1 MVRSGEEPRPAGR
14 ATDGTGPASLRE
26 LFLQGDPVETGVR
39 TSILNSW
46 RRSRSLGLSPDT
58 SDLPYREDFDPGGRI
73 VRAALPVL
81 DRLQATFAGSQVN
94 ISVADAN
101 GTVLLRRFGDPA
113 MTRSLPA
120 IQVVP
125 GFVFAEQVAGTN
137 GIGLA
142 LAERQLIRV
151 YGAEHFAERSQQSA
165 CVALPVRDP
174 LSGCIE
180 GVLCLGYPRGFERP
194 ALGIAIRRAA
204 EGIERRLLGQSS
216 ARERALLRTYLA
228 TGADTAGPH
237 RGVALDALANEFHPR
252 DQAIL
257 RAKAAELISGAQ
269 LGAAE
274 VTLPDG
280 RRVTLMSRPVTSA
293 SGVRGIVIEA
303 VLSVSP
309 AGEPLAIPHQMDELS
324 GLTALA
330 VPLSARP
337 ALALPSGHVA
347 ASVDPVVTPHR
358 DGRADLS
365 TVGASEPA
373 TATGAPSVAT
383 VSKPAAADGTVANVP
398 EAVMADGT
406 APNAPE
412 PVTADSRRPTAGFAT
427 ADGGKAPAVPAAGD
441 GVQAPAVPAAGGVQA
456 PIEPAT
462 ADSGRSPVEPV
473 EPEDGDRSAARSV
486 AAEGR
491 TAGLTPTGSHPGT
504 AEPVTPGTAEP
515 VTPDSTHAQAAP
527 APDSTRAQAE
537 PVTTAGTRAQAA
549 PDSTLPEPE
558 APPTAAGAPT
568 GAQPAQGLAAAGGG
582 GAAAEH
588 SEAAFPARGLVML
601 GEPQVGAY
609 ALAARRRLELLSE
622 ASTRIGTTLD
632 VRRTAEELAET
643 AVPGLAD
650 FVTID
655 LPDAVLRGEE
665 SADPLADLRRTVV
678 HGIREGLPFTP
689 PGKRVDFGPTTPQLR
704 CLSSGEAVLEP
715 DLKAA
720 AGWLAQDPEHTARL
734 LAHVHSLIAVPLV
747 ARGVVLGVA
756 GFYRAGSPFGDD
768 DRSLAQELASRAAL
782 SIDNARRY
790 THERTMVLAL
800 QRRLLPHGLPDQDA
814 VEVAHR
820 YLPAESDVGGDWY
833 DVIPLSGARVGLLV
847 GDVVGHGMLSAATMG
862 RLRTAARS
870 FAELDFPPEEVLT
883 HLDNLVGRLDR
894 DDPDGKGAGVIGAT
908 CLYAVYDPTVQRC
921 LMARAGHPPPAVV
934 RPDGTVNY
942 PDLPAGPPLGLG
954 GLPFDAVEV
963 GLPAGSQLVMYTDG
977 LIEDRHRDVDLVLE
991 QLREALAHPER
1002 APEETCQAVLDTV
1015 APAHP
1020 HDDIA
1025 LLVARVH
1032 ALDPDRIATWELS
1045 ADPALV
1051 GEVRA
1056 SAMRWLSDRG
1066 LGETA
1071 FAAELILSELITN
1084 AIRHGAG
1091 PIRVR
1096 LLYRR
1101 TLICEVSDASNTAP
1115 HLRRAASTDE
1125 GGRGLFLVAQLSQ
1138 SWGTR
1143 YLPEGKVIWAE
1154 CGLDGRDAAW

>member
-26 LFLQGDPVETGVR
+26 LFLQGEPVESGVR
-39 TSILNSW
+39 TSILDSW

-73 VRAALPVL
+73 VRAAAPVL

-113 MTRSLPA
+113 MARSLPA

-174 LSGCIE
+174 LSGRIE

-194 ALGIAIRRAA
+194 ALGVAIRRAA

-228 TGADTAGPH
+228 TGTGAAGPL

-257 RAKAAELISGAQ
+257 REKAAELISGAQ
-269 LGAAE
+269 RGAAE

-280 RRVTLMSRPVTSA
+280 RRVTLVSRPVTSG
-293 SGVRGIVIEA
+293 SGVRGIAIEA
-303 VLSVSP
+303 VLAGSP
-309 AGEPLAIPHQMDELS
+309 VVGEPFAIPHQSDELS
-324 GLTALA
+324 GLTAPA
-330 VPLSARP
+330 VPLSAARP
-337 ALALPSGHVA
+337 ALTLPSGHAAALPGAVVA
-347 ASVDPVVTPHR
+347 P
-358 DGRADLS
+358 DGGGGTDDAVRTDG
-365 TVGASEPA
+365 VGADGVEAEGSAADAWKPA
-373 TATGAPSVAT
+373 TADG
-383 VSKPAAADGTVANVP
+383 AAA
-398 EAVMADGT
+398 
-406 APNAPE
+406 NAPE
-412 PVTADSRRPTAGFAT
+412 PVTTEGTALRDPEPVTAEGRRRTAA
-427 ADGGKAPAVPAAGD
+427 
-441 GVQAPAVPAAGGVQA
+441 
-456 PIEPAT
+456 PAT
-462 ADSGRSPVEPV
+462 ADAGPALVEPAATGGDPAPADSGESPG
-473 EPEDGDRSAARSV
+473 EPA
-486 AAEGR
+486 
-491 TAGLTPTGSHPGT
+491 TLNGT
-504 AEPVTPGTAEP
+504 RAP
-515 VTPDSTHAQAAP
+515 AAP
-527 APDSTRAQAE
+527 AAPDRAFAE
-537 PVTTAGTRAQAA
+537 PDAA
-549 PDSTLPEPE
+549 PAAARAPGGAEPD
-558 APPTAAGAPT
+558 PV
-568 GAQPAQGLAAAGGG
+568 LAAGGG
-582 GAAAEH
+582 RHAAGEH
-588 SEAAFPARGLVML
+588 AEAAFPARGLVML

-665 SADPLADLRRTVV
+665 SADPLTDLRRTVV
-678 HGIREGLPFTP
+678 HGIHEGLPFTP
-689 PGKRVDFGPTTPQLR
+689 PGERVGFGPTTPQLR
-704 CLSSGEAVLEP
+704 CLGSGEAVLEP
-715 DLKAA
+715 DLKVA
-720 AGWLAQDPEHTARL
+720 AGWLAQDPEHTERL

-756 GFYRAGSPFGDD
+756 GFYRAGGSFGDD

-921 LMARAGHPPPAVV
+921 LMARAGHPPPALV
-934 RPDGTVNY
+934 RPDGTVTY

-963 GLPAGSQLVMYTDG
+963 DLPAGSQLVLYTDG

-991 QLREALAHPER
+991 QLRAALAHPER

-1032 ALDPDRIATWELS
+1032 ALDPGRIATWELA

-1056 SAMRWLSDRG
+1056 AALRWLSGWG
-1066 LGETA
+1066 LDETA

-1084 AIRHGAG
+1084 AIRHGAD

-1096 LLYRR
+1096 LLYGR

-1154 CGLDGRDAAW
+1154 CGLEAA

>member
-1 MVRSGEEPRPAGR
+1 MVRSGEEPKSAGR

-26 LFLQGDPVETGVR
+26 LFLQGEPVETGVR

-125 GFVFAEQVAGTN
+125 GFVFAERVAGTN

-174 LSGCIE
+174 LSGRIE

-194 ALGIAIRRAA
+194 ALGVAIRRAA

-228 TGADTAGPH
+228 TGAGTAGPH

-257 RAKAAELISGAQ
+257 REKAAELITGGQ

-280 RRVTLMSRPVTSA
+280 RRVTLVSRPVTSG
-293 SGVRGIVIEA
+293 SGVRGIAIEA
-303 VLSVSP
+303 VPSGSP

-337 ALALPSGHVA
+337 ALTLPSGQVA
-347 ASVDPVVTPHR
+347 AFAGPVVTPDGR
-358 DGRADLS
+358 GGTDGGRADWS
-365 TVGASEPA
+365 AVDAAKPA
-373 TATGAPSVAT
+373 T
-383 VSKPAAADGTVANVP
+383 ADGTVANAPEPVP
-398 EAVMADGT
+398 ADGT
-406 APNAPE
+406 ASSGPE
-412 PVTADSRRPTAGFAT
+412 PVMTDRRRRTAGPAT
-427 ADGGKAPAVPAAGD
+427 ADGG
-441 GVQAPAVPAAGGVQA
+441 QAPA
-456 PIEPAT
+456 EPAPSDIPR
-462 ADSGRSPVEPV
+462 AP
-473 EPEDGDRSAARSV
+473 
-486 AAEGR
+486 
-491 TAGLTPTGSHPGT
+491 
-504 AEPVTPGTAEP
+504 AEP
-515 VTPDSTHAQAAP
+515 
-527 APDSTRAQAE
+527 
-537 PVTTAGTRAQAA
+537 AA
-549 PDSTLPEPE
+549 PDGARAPSEP
-558 APPTAAGAPT
+558 AG
-568 GAQPAQGLAAAGGG
+568 
-582 GAAAEH
+582 EH

-622 ASTRIGTTLD
+622 ASNRIGTTLD

-665 SADPLADLRRTVV
+665 SADPLADLRRAVV

-689 PGKRVDFGPTTPQLR
+689 PGKRIDFGPTTPQLR
-704 CLSSGEAVLEP
+704 CLSGGEAVLEP

-720 AGWLAQDPEHTARL
+720 AGWLSQDPEHTERL

-756 GFYRAGSPFGDD
+756 AFYRAGSSFGDD

-921 LMARAGHPPPAVV
+921 VMARAGHPPPALV
-934 RPDGTVNY
+934 RPDGTVTY

-963 GLPAGSQLVMYTDG
+963 DLPAGSQLVLYTDG

-1066 LGETA
+1066 LDETA

-1084 AIRHGAG
+1084 AVRHGAG

-1096 LLYRR
+1096 LLHRR

-1143 YLPEGKVIWAE
+1143 YLTEGKVIWAE
-1154 CGLDGRDAAW
+1154 CGLDAA

>member
-26 LFLQGDPVETGVR
+26 LFLQGEPVETGVR

-46 RRSRSLGLSPDT
+46 QRCRSLGLSPDT
-58 SDLPYREDFDPGGRI
+58 LDLPYREDFDPGGRI
-73 VRAALPVL
+73 VRAAVPVL

-101 GTVLLRRFGDPA
+101 GTVLLRRFGDPSMA
-113 MTRSLPA
+113 RSLPA

-151 YGAEHFAERSQQSA
+151 YGAEHFAERSQRNA

-174 LSGCIE
+174 LNGRIE

-194 ALGIAIRRAA
+194 ALGVAIRRAA

-228 TGADTAGPH
+228 AGTAGPH

-257 RAKAAELISGAQ
+257 REKAAELISGAQ
-269 LGAAE
+269 RGAAE

-280 RRVTLMSRPVTSA
+280 RRVTLVSRPVTSG
-293 SGVRGIVIEA
+293 SGVRGIAIEA
-303 VLSVSP
+303 VLPGSP
-309 AGEPLAIPHQMDELS
+309 AGEPLVIPHQTDEPS
-324 GLTALA
+324 GLATPGI
-330 VPLSARP
+330 PLFGARP
-337 ALALPSGHVA
+337 AITLPSGHLA
-347 ASVDPVVTPHR
+347 APSGPLVTTGR
-358 DGRADLS
+358 DGRA
-365 TVGASEPA
+365 TGPGGA
-373 TATGAPSVAT
+373 
-383 VSKPAAADGTVANVP
+383 
-398 EAVMADGT
+398 
-406 APNAPE
+406 
-412 PVTADSRRPTAGFAT
+412 AG
-427 ADGGKAPAVPAAGD
+427 PAVPAGPDTPVPAPTPAGPAVSDGARTSTQSTTTAGD
-441 GVQAPAVPAAGGVQA
+441 RGTTRPAPAPA
-456 PIEPAT
+456 
-462 ADSGRSPVEPV
+462 
-473 EPEDGDRSAARSV
+473 DGDRD
-486 AAEGR
+486 
-491 TAGLTPTGSHPGT
+491 PTGPLPADSDRGPSERPPADSDRSSREPAPAYADGDGDGESGGT
-504 AEPVTPGTAEP
+504 AEPGGTGGRGTAAEP
-515 VTPDSTHAQAAP
+515 GAVVTAGSSPAPAAP
-527 APDSTRAQAE
+527 GPPDGDGIPE
-537 PVTTAGTRAQAA
+537 PGRGTAGEQ
-549 PDSTLPEPE
+549 
-558 APPTAAGAPT
+558 
-568 GAQPAQGLAAAGGG
+568 
-582 GAAAEH
+582 

-643 AVPGLAD
+643 AAPGLAD

-665 SADPLADLRRTVV
+665 SADPMADLRRTVV
-678 HGIREGLPFTP
+678 HGVREGLPFTP

-734 LAHVHSLIAVPLV
+734 LAHVHSLIAVPLL

-756 GFYRAGSPFGDD
+756 CFYRAGGPFGDD

-870 FAELDFPPEEVLT
+870 FAELDFPPDEVLT

-894 DDPDGKGAGVIGAT
+894 EDPDGKGAGVIGAT
-908 CLYAVYDPTVQRC
+908 CLYAVYDPAAQRC

-934 RPDGTVNY
+934 HPDGAVTY

-954 GLPFDAVEV
+954 GLPFDTVEV
-963 GLPAGSQLVMYTDG
+963 DLPEGSQLVLYTDG
-977 LIEDRHRDVDLVLE
+977 LIEDRNRDVDAVLE

-1032 ALDPDRIATWELS
+1032 AMDPGRIATWELP
-1045 ADPALV
+1045 ADPARV

-1056 SAMRWLSDRG
+1056 SAMRWLSDWG
-1066 LGETA
+1066 LDETG

-1084 AIRHGAG
+1084 AIRHGAA

-1096 LLYRR
+1096 LLYGK

-1154 CGLDGRDAAW
+1154 CDLDAA

>member
-26 LFLQGDPVETGVR
+26 LFLQGEPVETGVR

-46 RRSRSLGLSPDT
+46 QRCRSLGLSPDAL
-58 SDLPYREDFDPGGRI
+58 DLPYREDFDPGGRI
-73 VRAALPVL
+73 VRAAVPVL

-101 GTVLLRRFGDPA
+101 GTVLLRRFGDPSMA
-113 MTRSLPA
+113 RSLPA

-125 GFVFAEQVAGTN
+125 GFVFAERVAGTN

-142 LAERQLIRV
+142 LAERRLIRV

-174 LSGCIE
+174 LSGRIE

-194 ALGIAIRRAA
+194 ALGVAIRRAA

-228 TGADTAGPH
+228 AGAGAAGLH
-237 RGVALDALANEFHPR
+237 RAMALDALANEFHPR
-252 DQAIL
+252 DQAVL
-257 RAKAAELISGAQ
+257 REKAAELISGAQ
-269 LGAAE
+269 RGAAE

-280 RRVTLMSRPVTSA
+280 RLVTLVSRPVTSG
-293 SGVRGIVIEA
+293 SGVRGIAIEA
-303 VLSVSP
+303 VLPGSP
-309 AGEPLAIPHQMDELS
+309 GGEPLLIPHQTDEPS
-324 GLTALA
+324 ALTTSA
-330 VPLSARP
+330 VPLTAARP
-337 ALALPSGHVA
+337 AITLPSGHLA
-347 ASVDPVVTPHR
+347 
-358 DGRADLS
+358 
-365 TVGASEPA
+365 
-373 TATGAPSVAT
+373 APSGPPVTTDGDGGTAGPGVPAESDTPVSAPTPAGPT
-383 VSKPAAADGTVANVP
+383 VSDGARTTAQSPTPDDDRGPTGPAP
-398 EAVMADGT
+398 
-406 APNAPE
+406 
-412 PVTADSRRPTAGFAT
+412 
-427 ADGGKAPAVPAAGD
+427 ADGGPG
-441 GVQAPAVPAAGGVQA
+441 
-456 PIEPAT
+456 
-462 ADSGRSPVEPV
+462 SGEPV
-473 EPEDGDRSAARSV
+473 GGE
-486 AAEGR
+486 
-491 TAGLTPTGSHPGT
+491 
-504 AEPVTPGTAEP
+504 
-515 VTPDSTHAQAAP
+515 
-527 APDSTRAQAE
+527 
-537 PVTTAGTRAQAA
+537 
-549 PDSTLPEPE
+549 
-558 APPTAAGAPT
+558 
-568 GAQPAQGLAAAGGG
+568 QP
-582 GAAAEH
+582 
-588 SEAAFPARGLVML
+588 EAAFPARGLVML

-643 AVPGLAD
+643 AAPGLAD

-665 SADPLADLRRTVV
+665 SADPMADLRRTVV
-678 HGIREGLPFTP
+678 HGIREDLPFTP
-689 PGKRVDFGPTTPQLR
+689 PGKRVGFGPTTPQLR
-704 CLSSGEAVLEP
+704 CLGSGEAVLEP

-720 AGWLAQDPEHTARL
+720 AGWLAQDPEHTERL
-734 LAHVHSLIAVPLV
+734 LAHVHSLIAVPLL
-747 ARGVVLGVA
+747 ARGVVLGVVSL
-756 GFYRAGSPFGDD
+756 YRAGSPFGDD

-800 QRRLLPHGLPDQDA
+800 QRRLLPHGLADQDA

-870 FAELDFPPEEVLT
+870 FAELDFPPDEVLT

-894 DDPDGKGAGVIGAT
+894 EDPDGKGAGVIGAT
-908 CLYAVYDPTVQRC
+908 CLYAVYDPTAQRC

-934 RPDGTVNY
+934 HPDGAVTY

-954 GLPFDAVEV
+954 GLPFDAVEID
-963 GLPAGSQLVMYTDG
+963 LPEGSQLVLYTDG
-977 LIEDRHRDVDLVLE
+977 LIEDRNRDVDVVLE

-1002 APEETCQAVLDTV
+1002 APGETCQAVLDTV

-1032 ALDPDRIATWELS
+1032 AMDPGRIAAWELP
-1045 ADPALV
+1045 ADPARV

-1056 SAMRWLSDRG
+1056 SAMRWLSDWG
-1066 LGETA
+1066 LDETG
-1071 FAAELILSELITN
+1071 FAVELILSELVTN
-1084 AIRHGAG
+1084 AIRHGAA
-1091 PIRVR
+1091 PIQVR
-1096 LLYRR
+1096 LLYGK

-1154 CGLDGRDAAW
+1154 CDLDAA

>member
-26 LFLQGDPVETGVR
+26 LFLQGEPVESGVR

-73 VRAALPVL
+73 VRAAVPVL

-113 MTRSLPA
+113 MARSLPA

-174 LSGCIE
+174 LSGRIE

-194 ALGIAIRRAA
+194 ALGVAIRRAA

-228 TGADTAGPH
+228 TGAGTGPL

-257 RAKAAELISGAQ
+257 REKAAELISGAQ
-269 LGAAE
+269 RGAAE

-280 RRVTLMSRPVTSA
+280 RRVTLVSRPVA
-293 SGVRGIVIEA
+293 SGSGVQGIAIEA
-303 VLSVSP
+303 VLAGSP
-309 AGEPLAIPHQMDELS
+309 VGEPFAIPHQSDELS
-324 GLTALA
+324 GLTAPA
-330 VPLSARP
+330 VPLFAGRP
-337 ALALPSGHVA
+337 ALTLPSGHVGVP
-347 ASVDPVVTPHR
+347 SGPVFTT
-358 DGRADLS
+358 DGGEGTDDGVRTDGVGADGS
-365 TVGASEPA
+365 TADASEPA
-373 TATGAPSVAT
+373 S
-383 VSKPAAADGTVANVP
+383 
-398 EAVMADGT
+398 ADGT
-406 APNAPE
+406 ASNAPE
-412 PVTADSRRPTAGFAT
+412 PVTTDGTALSGPEPVTAEERRHTAAPAA
-427 ADGGKAPAVPAAGD
+427 ADGGPAPVEPAATG
-441 GVQAPAVPAAGGVQA
+441 GGPAP
-456 PIEPAT
+456 
-462 ADSGRSPVEPV
+462 ADSGASPVEP
-473 EPEDGDRSAARSV
+473 A
-486 AAEGR
+486 
-491 TAGLTPTGSHPGT
+491 TLN
-504 AEPVTPGTAEP
+504 
-515 VTPDSTHAQAAP
+515 
-527 APDSTRAQAE
+527 
-537 PVTTAGTRAQAA
+537 GTRAPAA
-549 PDSTLPEPE
+549 PERAFAEPDP
-558 APPTAAGAPT
+558 APTAARAPGGAESDPV
-568 GAQPAQGLAAAGGG
+568 LAAGGG
-582 GAAAEH
+582 RRAVGEH
-588 SEAAFPARGLVML
+588 AEAAFPARGLVML

-622 ASTRIGTTLD
+622 ASSRIGTTLD

-665 SADPLADLRRTVV
+665 SADPLTDLRRTVV
-678 HGIREGLPFTP
+678 HGIHEGLPFTP
-689 PGKRVDFGPTTPQLR
+689 PGERVGFGPTTPQLR
-704 CLSSGEAVLEP
+704 CLGSGEAVLEP
-715 DLKAA
+715 DLKVA
-720 AGWLAQDPEHTARL
+720 AGWLAQDPEHTERL

-756 GFYRAGSPFGDD
+756 GFYRAGGSFGDD

-921 LMARAGHPPPAVV
+921 LMARAGHPPPALVH
-934 RPDGTVNY
+934 PDGTVTY

-954 GLPFDAVEV
+954 GLPFDAVEMD
-963 GLPAGSQLVMYTDG
+963 LPAGSQLVLYTDG
-977 LIEDRHRDVDLVLE
+977 LIEDRHRDVYLVLE

-1032 ALDPDRIATWELS
+1032 ALDPGRIATWELA

-1056 SAMRWLSDRG
+1056 SALRWLSGWG
-1066 LGETA
+1066 LDETA

-1084 AIRHGAG
+1084 AIRHGAD

-1096 LLYRR
+1096 LLYGR

-1154 CGLDGRDAAW
+1154 CGLEAA

>member
-1 MVRSGEEPRPAGR
+1 MVRSGEEPKPAGR
-14 ATDGTGPASLRE
+14 ATDGTGPARLRE
-26 LFLQGDPVETGVR
+26 RFLQGEQVDAGVR

-46 RRSRSLGLSPDT
+46 QRCRSLGLSPDT

-73 VRAALPVL
+73 VRAAVPVL
-81 DRLQATFAGSQVN
+81 DRLQDAFSGSQVN

-113 MTRSLPA
+113 MARSLPA
-120 IQVVP
+120 IQRVP

-142 LAERQLIRV
+142 LAERQLIHV
-151 YGAEHFAERSQQSA
+151 YGAEHFAERSQGSA
-165 CVALPVRDP
+165 CVAMPVRDP
-174 LSGCIE
+174 LSGRIE
-180 GVLCLGYPRGFERP
+180 GVLCFGYPRGFEQP
-194 ALGIAIRRAA
+194 ALSAAIRRAA
-204 EGIERRLLGQSS
+204 ENIERRLLGQSS
-216 ARERALLRTYLA
+216 AHERALLRTYLS
-228 TGADTAGPH
+228 TGDEGGLH
-237 RGVALDALANEFHPR
+237 HGVALDALADVVHPR

-257 RAKAAELISGAQ
+257 REKAAELISRGQ
-269 LGAAE
+269 RAAVE

-280 RRVTLMSRPVTSA
+280 RRVTLVSRPMASA
-293 SGVRGIVIEA
+293 SGVRGFAIEA
-303 VLSVSP
+303 VLPGAAV
-309 AGEPLAIPHQMDELS
+309 GEALILPHQADELPDLAAFS
-324 GLTALA
+324 TA
-330 VPLSARP
+330 PGPARP
-337 ALALPSGHVA
+337 PIPLPSGQLTAAFGPTVA
-347 ASVDPVVTPHR
+347 PGGDRGSA
-358 DGRADLS
+358 
-365 TVGASEPA
+365 E
-373 TATGAPSVAT
+373 TG
-383 VSKPAAADGTVANVP
+383 GTV
-398 EAVMADGT
+398 
-406 APNAPE
+406 
-412 PVTADSRRPTAGFAT
+412 T
-427 ADGGKAPAVPAAGD
+427 ADGGRGGD
-441 GVQAPAVPAAGGVQA
+441 RGPTGIDGTVRADGGTV
-456 PIEPAT
+456 T
-462 ADSGRSPVEPV
+462 AD
-473 EPEDGDRSAARSV
+473 
-486 AAEGR
+486 
-491 TAGLTPTGSHPGT
+491 
-504 AEPVTPGTAEP
+504 
-515 VTPDSTHAQAAP
+515 
-527 APDSTRAQAE
+527 
-537 PVTTAGTRAQAA
+537 
-549 PDSTLPEPE
+549 
-558 APPTAAGAPT
+558 
-568 GAQPAQGLAAAGGG
+568 GGG
-582 GAAAEH
+582 GAADGGRTSADGGTVTADGVR
-588 SEAAFPARGLVML
+588 SVTDAGRDPADGGRGAADDRAGSPFPARGLVMV
-601 GEPQVGAY
+601 GEPHVGAY

-622 ASTRIGTTLD
+622 ASARIGTTLD

-643 AVPGLAD
+643 AVPRLAD

-665 SADPLADLRRTVV
+665 SADPLADLRRTVL
-678 HGIREGLPFTP
+678 HGVREGLPFTP
-689 PGKRVDFGPTTPQLR
+689 PGKRIDFGPTAPQLR
-704 CLSSGEAVLEP
+704 CLTRGEAVLEP

-734 LAHVHSLIAVPLV
+734 LDHVHSLIAVPLL
-747 ARGVVLGVA
+747 ARGVVLGIA
-756 GFYRAGSPFGDD
+756 SFYRTGSSFGDD
-768 DRSLAQELASRAAL
+768 DRSLAQELATRAAL

-833 DVIPLSGARVGLLV
+833 DVIPLSGTRVGLLV

-870 FAELDFPPEEVLT
+870 FAELDFSPDEVLT

-894 DDPDGKGAGVIGAT
+894 EDPDGKGAGVIGAT
-908 CLYAVYDPTVQRC
+908 CLYAVYDPTAQRC
-921 LMARAGHPPPAVV
+921 LMARAGHPPPALVH
-934 RPDGTVNY
+934 PDGTVSY

-954 GLPFDAVEV
+954 GLPFDAVEIDV
-963 GLPAGSQLVMYTDG
+963 PEGSQLVLYTDG
-977 LIEDRHRDVDLVLE
+977 LIEDRHRDVDVVLE
-991 QLREALAHPER
+991 QLRAALAHPER
-1002 APEETCQAVLDTV
+1002 APEDTCQAVLDTV

-1032 ALDPDRIATWELS
+1032 ALDPGRIAAWELP

-1056 SAMRWLSDRG
+1056 SAMRRLSDWG
-1066 LGETA
+1066 LDETA

-1084 AIRHGAG
+1084 AVRHGTG

-1096 LLYRR
+1096 LLYGR

-1154 CGLDGRDAAW
+1154 CGLDAA

>member
-26 LFLQGDPVETGVR
+26 LFLQGEPVETGVR

-46 RRSRSLGLSPDT
+46 RRSRSLGLSPDAT
-58 SDLPYREDFDPGGRI
+58 DLPYREDFDPGGRI

-81 DRLQATFAGSQVN
+81 DRLQATFEGSQVN

-151 YGAEHFAERSQQSA
+151 HGAEHFAERSQQSA

-180 GVLCLGYPRGFERP
+180 GVLCLGYPRGFDRP
-194 ALGIAIRRAA
+194 ALGVAIRRAA

-216 ARERALLRTYLA
+216 ARERALLRAYLGPG
-228 TGADTAGPH
+228 TGAADPRRA
-237 RGVALDALANEFHPR
+237 VALDALADEFHPR

-257 RAKAAELISGAQ
+257 RERAAELISGAQ

-274 VTLPDG
+274 VTLSDG
-280 RRVTLMSRPVTSA
+280 RRVTLVSRPVA
-293 SGVRGIVIEA
+293 SGSGVQGIAIEV
-303 VLSVSP
+303 VLPDSP
-309 AGEPLAIPHQMDELS
+309 AGEPPAIPHQMDELP
-324 GLTALA
+324 GFTDLA

-337 ALALPSGHVA
+337 ALTLPSGHVA
-347 ASVDPVVTPHR
+347 ASAGPVVTP
-358 DGRADLS
+358 DGGGGIDGGRTDLS
-365 TVGASEPA
+365 TVGASEPPA
-373 TATGAPSVAT
+373 MADGAPST
-383 VSKPAAADGTVANVP
+383 SKQIPADGTVA
-398 EAVMADGT
+398 D
-406 APNAPE
+406 APE
-412 PVTADSRRPTAGFAT
+412 PVTAEGIAPSGPEPLTADSRLRTA
-427 ADGGKAPAVPAAGD
+427 
-441 GVQAPAVPAAGGVQA
+441 
-456 PIEPAT
+456 EPAT
-462 ADSGRSPVEPV
+462 AD
-473 EPEDGDRSAARSV
+473 DT
-486 AAEGR
+486 R
-491 TAGLTPTGSHPGT
+491 TP
-504 AEPVTPGTAEP
+504 AEPT
-515 VTPDSTHAQAAP
+515 
-527 APDSTRAQAE
+527 APD
-537 PVTTAGTRAQAA
+537 TATA
-549 PDSTLPEPE
+549 PSGP
-558 APPTAAGAPT
+558 AGD
-568 GAQPAQGLAAAGGG
+568 
-582 GAAAEH
+582 H
-588 SEAAFPARGLVML
+588 SDAAFPARGLVML

-609 ALAARRRLELLSE
+609 ALAARRRLEVLSE

-678 HGIREGLPFTP
+678 HGISEGLPFTP
-689 PGKRVDFGPTTPQLR
+689 PGERIDFGPTTPQLR

-720 AGWLAQDPEHTARL
+720 AGWLAQDPQHTERL
-734 LAHVHSLIAVPLV
+734 LAHVRSLIAVPLV

-756 GFYRAGSPFGDD
+756 GFYRAGSAFGDD
-768 DRSLAQELASRAAL
+768 DRSLAQELAARAAL

-862 RLRTAARS
+862 RLRTASRS
-870 FAELDFPPEEVLT
+870 FAELDFPPDEVLT

-894 DDPDGKGAGVIGAT
+894 EDPDGQGIGVIGAT
-908 CLYAVYDPTVQRC
+908 CLYAVYDPTTQRC
-921 LMARAGHPPPAVV
+921 LMARAGHPPPALVH
-934 RPDGTVNY
+934 PDGTVTY
-942 PDLPAGPPLGLG
+942 PALPAGPPLGLG

-963 GLPAGSQLVMYTDG
+963 GLPAGSQLVLYTDG
-977 LIEDRHRDVDLVLE
+977 LIEDRHRDVDQVLE
-991 QLREALAHPER
+991 QLREALAHPAR

-1032 ALDPDRIATWELS
+1032 ALDPERVATWELS

-1056 SAMRWLSDRG
+1056 AAMRWLSDRG
-1066 LGETA
+1066 LDETA

-1084 AIRHGAG
+1084 AMRHGAE

-1101 TLICEVSDASNTAP
+1101 TLICEVSDSSNTAP

-1154 CGLDGRDAAW
+1154 CGLDAA

>member
-26 LFLQGDPVETGVR
+26 LFLQGEPVEAGVR

-46 RRSRSLGLSPDT
+46 QRCRSLGLSPDT
-58 SDLPYREDFDPGGRI
+58 LDLPYREDFDAGGRI
-73 VRAALPVL
+73 VRAAVPVL
-81 DRLQATFAGSQVN
+81 DRLQSTFAGSQVN
-94 ISVADAN
+94 ISVADAD
-101 GTVLLRRFGDPA
+101 GTVLLRRFGDPSMA
-113 MTRSLPA
+113 RSLPA

-151 YGAEHFAERSQQSA
+151 YGAEHFAQRSQQNA
-165 CVALPVRDP
+165 CVAMPVRDP
-174 LSGCIE
+174 LSGRIE
-180 GVLCLGYPRGFERP
+180 GVLCLGYPRTFERP
-194 ALGIAIRRAA
+194 ALGVAIRRAA

-216 ARERALLRTYLA
+216 SREQALLRTYLA
-228 TGADTAGPH
+228 AGAGTAGPR
-237 RGVALDALANEFHPR
+237 RGMALDALANQFHPS

-257 RAKAAELISGAQ
+257 REKAAELISGAQ
-269 LGAAE
+269 RGAVE

-280 RRVTLMSRPVTSA
+280 RRVTLVSHPVTSG
-293 SGVRGIVIEA
+293 SGVRGFAIEA
-303 VLSVSP
+303 LLPDFPVR
-309 AGEPLAIPHQMDELS
+309 EPLVIPHQTDELS
-324 GLTALA
+324 GLGAPA
-330 VPLSARP
+330 VPLSATRP
-337 ALALPSGHVA
+337 ALSLPAGHLT
-347 ASVDPVVTPHR
+347 ASPRPAVPTP
-358 DGRADLS
+358 DGDGGTAGPDGTDGLRA
-365 TVGASEPA
+365 
-373 TATGAPSVAT
+373 ATG
-383 VSKPAAADGTVANVP
+383 ADGTV
-398 EAVMADGT
+398 
-406 APNAPE
+406 
-412 PVTADSRRPTAGFAT
+412 PTGGDPPPAGHAT
-427 ADGGKAPAVPAAGD
+427 ADRAPRAD
-441 GVQAPAVPAAGGVQA
+441 GA
-456 PIEPAT
+456 
-462 ADSGRSPVEPV
+462 
-473 EPEDGDRSAARSV
+473 
-486 AAEGR
+486 
-491 TAGLTPTGSHPGT
+491 
-504 AEPVTPGTAEP
+504 
-515 VTPDSTHAQAAP
+515 
-527 APDSTRAQAE
+527 
-537 PVTTAGTRAQAA
+537 
-549 PDSTLPEPE
+549 
-558 APPTAAGAPT
+558 
-568 GAQPAQGLAAAGGG
+568 AAAGGDRRSAEP
-582 GAAAEH
+582 GAAVPGDGAPSAVEPDGALVAH
-588 SEAAFPARGLVML
+588 GGRGAVGERQSEAAFPARGLVML

-678 HGIREGLPFTP
+678 HGLREGLPFTP
-689 PGKRVDFGPTTPQLR
+689 AGKRIDFGPATPQLR

-720 AGWLAQDPEHTARL
+720 EGWLAQDPEPTSRL
-734 LAHVHSLIAVPLV
+734 LAHVHSLIAVPLL

-756 GFYRAGSPFGDD
+756 CFYRAEGSFGDD

-833 DVIPLSGARVGLLV
+833 DVIPLPGARVGLLV

-870 FAELDFPPEEVLT
+870 FAELDFPPDEVLT

-894 DDPDGKGAGVIGAT
+894 EDPDGKGAGVIGAT
-908 CLYAVYDPTVQRC
+908 CLYAVYDAAAQTC
-921 LMARAGHPPPAVV
+921 LMARAGHPPPALV
-934 RPDGTVNY
+934 RPDGTVTY

-963 GLPAGSQLVMYTDG
+963 GLPEGSQLVLYTDG
-977 LIEDRHRDVDLVLE
+977 LIEDRHRDVDVVLE
-991 QLREALAHPER
+991 QLREALAHPGR

-1032 ALDPDRIATWELS
+1032 ALDPDRIATWELP

-1051 GEVRA
+1051 GEIRA
-1056 SAMRWLSDRG
+1056 SAVRWLSDRG
-1066 LGETA
+1066 LDETG

-1084 AIRHGAG
+1084 AVRHGAE

-1096 LLYRR
+1096 LLYDRS
-1101 TLICEVSDASNTAP
+1101 LICEVSDASNTAP

-1154 CGLDGRDAAW
+1154 CGLDAG

>member
-1 MVRSGEEPRPAGR
+1 MVRSGEEPRPTGR

-26 LFLQGDPVETGVR
+26 LFLQGEPVGTGVR

-46 RRSRSLGLSPDT
+46 RRCRSLGLSPDT
-58 SDLPYREDFDPGGRI
+58 FGLPYREDFDPDGRI
-73 VRAALPVL
+73 VRAAVPVL

-113 MTRSLPA
+113 MTRSLPDL
-120 IQVVP
+120 QVVP

-151 YGAEHFAERSQQSA
+151 HGAEHFAERSQQNA
-165 CVALPVRDP
+165 CVAMPVRDP
-174 LSGCIE
+174 LSGRIE
-180 GVLCLGYPRGFERP
+180 GVLCLGYPRTFDRP
-194 ALGIAIRRAA
+194 ALGVAIRRAA

-228 TGADTAGPH
+228 AGAGNAGRC
-237 RGVALDALANEFHPR
+237 RGVALDALAHAFHPR

-257 RAKAAELISGAQ
+257 QERAAELIAGAQ
-269 LGAAE
+269 RGAIE

-280 RRVTLMSRPVTSA
+280 RRVTLVSRPVTSG
-293 SGVRGIVIEA
+293 SGVRGIAIEA
-303 VLSVSP
+303 VLP
-309 AGEPLAIPHQMDELS
+309 GLPPGEPLAIPHQTDDLS
-324 GLTALA
+324 GLTAAA
-330 VPLSARP
+330 VPLSAARP
-337 ALALPSGHVA
+337 ALTLPSRHL
-347 ASVDPVVTPHR
+347 D
-358 DGRADLS
+358 
-365 TVGASEPA
+365 
-373 TATGAPSVAT
+373 
-383 VSKPAAADGTVANVP
+383 
-398 EAVMADGT
+398 
-406 APNAPE
+406 
-412 PVTADSRRPTAGFAT
+412 
-427 ADGGKAPAVPAAGD
+427 
-441 GVQAPAVPAAGGVQA
+441 
-456 PIEPAT
+456 
-462 ADSGRSPVEPV
+462 
-473 EPEDGDRSAARSV
+473 
-486 AAEGR
+486 
-491 TAGLTPTGSHPGT
+491 
-504 AEPVTPGTAEP
+504 
-515 VTPDSTHAQAAP
+515 AAP
-527 APDSTRAQAE
+527 APA
-537 PVTTAGTRAQAA
+537 VTTGGEGPVAGHGAA
-549 PDSTLPEPE
+549 D
-558 APPTAAGAPT
+558 G
-568 GAQPAQGLAAAGGG
+568 QGLTEPGTAVAGVEVPSGPERGGALAAGGG
-582 GAAAEH
+582 GRAAGGR
-588 SEAAFPARGLVML
+588 SEEAGADRGLVML

-609 ALAARRRLELLSE
+609 AVAARRRLELLSE

-665 SADPLADLRRTVV
+665 PADPLADLRRTVV
-678 HGIREGLPFTP
+678 HGIREDLPFTP
-689 PGKRVDFGPTTPQLR
+689 PGKRIDFGPATPHLR
-704 CLSSGEAVLEP
+704 CLGSREAVLEP

-720 AGWLAQDPEHTARL
+720 AGWLAQDPEPTARL
-734 LAHVHSLIAVPLV
+734 LAHVHSLIAVPLL

-756 GFYRAGSPFGDD
+756 TFYRSDGAFGDD
-768 DRSLAQELASRAAL
+768 DRSLAQELAFRAAL

-870 FAELDFPPEEVLT
+870 FAELDFPPDEVLT

-894 DDPDGKGAGVIGAT
+894 EDPDGKGAGVIGAT
-908 CLYAVYDPTVQRC
+908 CLYAVYDPAEQRC
-921 LMARAGHPPPAVV
+921 LMARAGHPPPALVH
-934 RPDGTVNY
+934 PDGTVTY

-963 GLPAGSQLVMYTDG
+963 DLPEGSQLVLYTDG
-977 LIEDRHRDVDLVLE
+977 LIEDRHRDVDAVLE
-991 QLREALAHPER
+991 QLRAALAHPER
-1002 APEETCQAVLDTV
+1002 APEETCRAVLDTV

-1032 ALDPDRIATWELS
+1032 AVDPGRIATWELS

-1056 SAMRWLSDRG
+1056 SAVRWLSGWG
-1066 LGETA
+1066 LDETA

-1084 AIRHGAG
+1084 AVRHGAE

-1096 LLYRR
+1096 LLYGR

-1154 CGLDGRDAAW
+1154 CGLDAA